1 MEELIPKID
10 RALLKKELT
19 RDKFVK
25 ETNFGKNEVY
35 IIDEQSA
42 PNVLREIGRLR
53 EVSFRAAGGGTGK
66 SLDLDRYD
74 IGEHAFKQLL
84 VWNPADEDIVG
95 GYRFVHCKELPI
107 DEQGQVQTP
116 TSKLFRYSK
125 KFIREYIPVTIE
137 LGRSFV
143 QPEYQP
149 ARNMRKGIY
158 SLDNLWDGLGA
169 VATKNT
175 DVEYFFG
182 KITMYAHSDL
192 LAREAI
198 VYFLKKYFP
207 DPDKLVVPHDPVE
220 LKTPEEVFEKIFTG
234 KSYEENFKLLQQ
246 YVRSHNENIP
256 PLVNAYMNLS
266 STMRF
271 FGTAVNHGFGEVEES
286 GIILKIGDIYSEKKD
301 RHIHGILK

>member
-207 DPDKLVVPHDPVE
+207 DPRKLQVPHNPVG
-220 LKTPEEVFEKIFTG
+220 LKKPEEVFEKIFTG